1 MDISLVAK
9 MKKYDEFISC
19 YNKGDE
25 KKVYKGT
32 EANVTNECWEN
43 LLHILL
49 SRTNHNIK
57 QTAELCKKIVADND
71 KAILIDTDRKKYCEK
86 ILERCKKFHVSLI
99 VFTHGHMDHCQNAAY
114 LAEAL
119 HIPIAINKNDMDL
132 ITDNRKQS
140 LLAKTL
146 LGKIVL
152 SVSLSSFEM
161 DSLEVFDPIIYLKNG
176 DDLSEYGIA
185 AKVVELPGHTKGS
198 IGVEIEDNLFVG
210 DALMNMF
217 YPTASMLYVDEQEML
232 LSAKYISELGEKTI
246 YFGHGKSK
254 RNREWVK

>member
-1 MDISLVAK
+1 MVKIHRIASGNVN
-9 MKKYDEFISC
+9 C
-19 YNKGDE
+19 Y
-25 KKVYKGT
+25 
-32 EANVTNECWEN
+32 
-43 LLHILL
+43 
-49 SRTNHNIK
+49 
-57 QTAELCKKIVADND
+57 IVADND
-71 KAILIDTDRKKYCEK
+71 KAILIDTGRKKYCEK

-132 ITDNRKQS
+132 IPDNRKQS

-217 YPTASMLYVDEQEML
+217 YPTVSMLYVDEQEML

-246 YFGHGKSK
+246 YFGHGKPK

>member
-1 MDISLVAK
+1 MVKIHRIASGNVN
-9 MKKYDEFISC
+9 C
-19 YNKGDE
+19 Y
-25 KKVYKGT
+25 
-32 EANVTNECWEN
+32 
-43 LLHILL
+43 
-49 SRTNHNIK
+49 
-57 QTAELCKKIVADND
+57 IVADND
-71 KAILIDTDRKKYCEK
+71 KAILIDTGRKKYREK

-99 VFTHGHMDHCQNAAY
+99 VLTHGHMDHCQNAAY
-114 LAEAL
+114 LAETL

-132 ITDNRKQS
+132 IPDNRKQS

-176 DDLSEYGIA
+176 DDLGEYGIA

-198 IGVEIEDNLFVG
+198 IGIEIEDNLFVG

-217 YPTASMLYVDEQEML
+217 YPTVSMLYVDEQEML
-232 LSAKYISELGEKTI
+232 SSAKHISELGDKTI
-246 YFGHGKSK
+246 YFGQGNTK
-254 RNREWVK
+254 RNRNSVK

>member
-1 MDISLVAK
+1 MVKIHRIASGNVN
-9 MKKYDEFISC
+9 C
-19 YNKGDE
+19 Y
-25 KKVYKGT
+25 
-32 EANVTNECWEN
+32 
-43 LLHILL
+43 
-49 SRTNHNIK
+49 
-57 QTAELCKKIVADND
+57 IVAVND
-71 KAILIDTDRKKYCEK
+71 KAILIDTGRKKYREK

-99 VFTHGHMDHCQNAAY
+99 VLTHGHMDHCQNAAY
-114 LAEAL
+114 LAETL

-132 ITDNRKQS
+132 IPDNRKQS

-198 IGVEIEDNLFVG
+198 IGIEIEDNLFVG

-217 YPTASMLYVDEQEML
+217 YPTVSMLYVDEQEML
-232 LSAKYISELGEKTI
+232 LSAKHISELGDKTI
-246 YFGHGKSK
+246 YFGHGKPK
-254 RNREWVK
+254 RNRKWVK

>member
-1 MDISLVAK
+1 M
-9 MKKYDEFISC
+9 
-19 YNKGDE
+19 
-25 KKVYKGT
+25 
-32 EANVTNECWEN
+32 
-43 LLHILL
+43 
-49 SRTNHNIK
+49 
-57 QTAELCKKIVADND
+57 QKIVADND

-246 YFGHGKSK
+246 YFGHGKPK

>member
-1 MDISLVAK
+1 MRLTVTEPPPRIVTQQ
-9 MKKYDEFISC
+9 FIMVKIHRIASGNVNC
-19 YNKGDE
+19 Y
-25 KKVYKGT
+25 
-32 EANVTNECWEN
+32 
-43 LLHILL
+43 
-49 SRTNHNIK
+49 
-57 QTAELCKKIVADND
+57 IVADND
-71 KAILIDTDRKKYCEK
+71 KAILIDTGRKKYCEK

-99 VFTHGHMDHCQNAAY
+99 VLTHGHMDHCQNAAY

-146 LGKIVL
+146 FGKIVL

-246 YFGHGKSK
+246 YFGHGKPK

>member
-1 MDISLVAK
+1 MRLTVTEPPPRIVTQQ
-9 MKKYDEFISC
+9 FIMVKIHRIASGNVNC
-19 YNKGDE
+19 Y
-25 KKVYKGT
+25 
-32 EANVTNECWEN
+32 
-43 LLHILL
+43 
-49 SRTNHNIK
+49 
-57 QTAELCKKIVADND
+57 IVADND
-71 KAILIDTDRKKYCEK
+71 KAILIDTGRKKYCEK

-99 VFTHGHMDHCQNAAY
+99 VLTHGHMDHCQNAAY

-246 YFGHGKSK
+246 YFGHGKPK

>member
-1 MDISLVAK
+1 MHRIASGNVN
-9 MKKYDEFISC
+9 C
-19 YNKGDE
+19 Y
-25 KKVYKGT
+25 
-32 EANVTNECWEN
+32 
-43 LLHILL
+43 
-49 SRTNHNIK
+49 
-57 QTAELCKKIVADND
+57 IVADND
-71 KAILIDTDRKKYCEK
+71 KAILIDTGRKKYCEK

-99 VFTHGHMDHCQNAAY
+99 VLTHGHMDHCQNAAY

-132 ITDNRKQS
+132 IPDNRKQS

-176 DDLSEYGIA
+176 DDLGEYGIA

-198 IGVEIEDNLFVG
+198 IGIEIEDNLFVG

-217 YPTASMLYVDEQEML
+217 YPTVSMLYVDEQEML
-232 LSAKYISELGEKTI
+232 SSAKYISELGEKTI
-246 YFGHGKSK
+246 YFGHGKPK
-254 RNREWVK
+254 RNRKWVK